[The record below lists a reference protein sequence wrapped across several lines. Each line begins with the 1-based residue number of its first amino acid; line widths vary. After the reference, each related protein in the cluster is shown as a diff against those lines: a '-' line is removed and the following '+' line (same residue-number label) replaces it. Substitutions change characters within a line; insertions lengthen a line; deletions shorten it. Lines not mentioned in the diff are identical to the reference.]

1 MRSEME
7 PEELL
12 RQLIAQEISCF
23 IEEGKM
29 NPAYLKGS
37 KNRKKRKKE
46 IEARSEEDPEKAS
59 TYRPF
64 KTDSDPK
71 TGEPIKTKEGK
82 WTKKAREMGFSE
94 AIDESELLL
103 REMAREL
110 LLLEKKRK
118 SNVSKSLKNKAEK
131 SGAPLGALRAIYNK
145 GLAAWRTGHR
155 PGASQHQWAMARVNS
170 VLAGGPAR
178 KVDAKQWDQ
187 IKKHRGKKRK
197 RKKKLHLT
205 VRYILT
211 NPLGCHGDK
220 FCVGSQFFN

>member
-1 MRSEME
+1 ME

-12 RQLIAQEISCF
+12 RQLIAQEISCL

-37 KNRKKRKKE
+37 KNKKKRKKE
-46 IEARSEEDPEKAS
+46 IETRSEEDPEKAS

-64 KTDSDPK
+64 KTDNDPRTK
-71 TGEPIKTKEGK
+71 EPIKTKEGK

-178 KVDAKQWDQ
+178 KVDATQWNQ

-197 RKKKLHLT
+197 KKKLHLA
-205 VRYILT
+205 VRHIFADAL
-211 NPLGCHGDK
+211 
-220 FCVGSQFFN
+220 